1 MFIEVVSMKK
11 KIGVITV
18 LVFCLAFV
26 SYVYLH
32 RDKNK
37 EEVTDVYLKTVVF
50 KDGDGDLIPVSVNLH
65 SKMELEEEIRNRV
78 DLMKSKEMTRYG
90 LNPIFSQDL
99 QVQSVELKDHVL
111 TMSFNDELYSN
122 QDALDILEA
131 LTFTMTDYDDVQQLR
146 IQIDEKNVSYLPN
159 STIPLSSLTKDLGLN
174 NFEETTSLLHETIP
188 VMAYHQKIINQYS
201 YYVPTTVRID
211 ENDSLQQQVQTI
223 LSYVQS
229 KIHLID
235 AHQENGVLTIELD
248 SNILLDNER
257 IDKTLEDLIVLSL
270 SSLKDVEDVE
280 IKINGEDVRT
290 QKSSQIEYNY
300 LKI

>member
-1 MFIEVVSMKK
+1 MKK

>member
-1 MFIEVVSMKK
+1 MKK

-32 RDKNK
+32 HDENK
-37 EEVTDVYLKTVVF
+37 EEVADVYLKTVVF
-50 KDGDGDLIPVSVNLH
+50 KDRDGDLIPVSVNLH

-223 LSYVQS
+223 LNYVQS

-270 SSLKDVEDVE
+270 SSLKDVEDIE